1 MLLLD
6 AVNLQVFRGCPTF
19 FAITLYCL
27 YSIIPDLVFYRMS
40 VEMVA
45 CIRLLR
51 WLLSGIY

>member
-6 AVNLQVFRGCPTF
+6 TVNLQVFRGCPTF